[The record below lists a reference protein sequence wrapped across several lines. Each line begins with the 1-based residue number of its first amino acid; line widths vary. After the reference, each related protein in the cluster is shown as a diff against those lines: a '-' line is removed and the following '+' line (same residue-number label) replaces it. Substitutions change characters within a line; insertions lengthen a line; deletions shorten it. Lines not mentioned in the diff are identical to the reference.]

1 MLLAFATIKRE
12 LGIDVDDLD
21 EDHSITRKLRNV
33 CSRIRQ
39 QTGRKICWVADNF
52 SVATGGTAVSVASTV
67 GLESGQAVAIQAVGG
82 ILDTQFTTLTTAID
96 ATQTTGIVLSVTTG
110 FETAG
115 VLQCGNELIR
125 YTAEHLQREEHL
137 MGSLH
142 FPNLVRHKEG
152 HDKFME
158 KIRDLK
164 KLYDGG
170 SITVA
175 SQLSTVLRDWLSL
188 HIRRNDKEI
197 LTFVKKTR
205 AKKG

>member
-1 MLLAFATIKRE
+1 MV
-12 LGIDVDDLD
+12 IDHGPID
-21 EDHSITRKLRNV
+21 EDHRHLVDLVNALHTA
-33 CSRIRQ
+33 
-39 QTGRKICWVADNF
+39 TTDGRGQDIVAN
-52 SVATGGTAVSVASTV
+52 
-67 GLESGQAVAIQAVGG
+67 
-82 ILDTQFTTLTTAID
+82 ILD
-96 ATQTTGIVLSVTTG
+96 
-110 FETAG
+110 
-115 VLQCGNELIR
+115 ELIR
-125 YTAEHLQREEHL
+125 YTAEHLQREEH
-137 MGSLH
+137 MMESLH

-152 HDKFME
+152 HDKFMA